1 MRRIPNEAGTPA
13 APQSDVENQQK
24 ALEERIE
31 RLEKRLDETLAG
43 TGTGHVR
50 SDHGPDPEER
60 RDSLRKAVDK
70 ALEKRGQ

>member
-1 MRRIPNEAGTPA
+1 MTRIPKEAGTLA

-43 TGTGHVR
+43 AGTSHVR

-60 RDSLRKAVDK
+60 RDGLRKAVDK